1 MVSEYEK
8 RVLQSRREQ
17 TEIPIDNCESSR
29 IIINSPLSFFSPPE
43 DDLYP
48 PNSSSGGGG
57 GGGVGSSGQ
66 NGAIDA
72 DDPTFLLEHLATFTV
87 CRDNATGVVYP
98 EDGMRRLLQLEKTT
112 GIWSQK
118 MEIALTKNRQVLIQD
133 YDTKSIIEKFPV
145 NWIESPTPFTNTDPM
160 ELYNNILIFIVAP
173 PPGIANHSYPEMHIF
188 HCQNIDANILC
199 NYLVNFKRGT
209 DEVDYDR
216 HRGGGGGGGGEP
228 AKLDMQRHSE
238 QRGSRNKYNRSD
250 SMLDEGQQLPKS
262 MFNSTLLSDK
272 YERDVQVL
280 NYCFDDIE
288 KFIARLQHSAAA
300 SRELERRRRSKKY
313 KNGYQ
318 DPGEGLLS
326 LRTRPPSEAEFCD
339 VFAKFKLSFNLLAK
353 LKSHIHDPNAPEL
366 VHFLF
371 TPLALIVDASHD
383 IIPMS
388 LGDGSSTK
396 TYNLPS
402 QVVAPLLTTEA
413 INLLVNCVT
422 SKETE
427 LWRSLG
433 EAWQLP
439 RSKFCIKYNHV
450 GDVNYHP
457 TFYDGW
463 SPDFPLNFDEVSSSD
478 DNSPQTPPAMM
489 MMSGSGGPSSSG
501 RRSSKEKEP
510 GYMQHY
516 QQQQQSQQSQNHHKE
531 LEDSISIDSIEHRGH
546 AMVVSHHQQQN
557 DHRGHGHYQQQQQQ
571 NHQQQQYSGEGA
583 RGGGGGGGR
592 EMNEEKDVNGWIH
605 ELQSRRAKI
614 VHVTYPRTAN
624 NEKEMTV
631 HRGEILEVL
640 DDTRK
645 WWKARNMHG
654 QVAHVPHTIVS
665 PYVGGGGAEKN
676 GNGNGGPDVFQNPL
690 YSKDYQK

>member
-1 MVSEYEK
+1 M
-8 RVLQSRREQ
+8 
-17 TEIPIDNCESSR
+17 
-29 IIINSPLSFFSPPE
+29 
-43 DDLYP
+43 
-48 PNSSSGGGG
+48 
-57 GGGVGSSGQ
+57 
-66 NGAIDA
+66 
-72 DDPTFLLEHLATFTV
+72 ATFTV
-87 CRDNATGVVYP
+87 SRENANGVVYP

-133 YDTKSIIEKFPV
+133 YDTKSVIEKFPV
-145 NWIESPTPFTNTDPM
+145 NWIDSPTPFTNTDPM

-199 NYLVNFKRGT
+199 NYLVNLKRGT

-216 HRGGGGGGGGEP
+216 QQQQRSGSALMMAEGGGGGHGHGQGKESHMQ
-228 AKLDMQRHSE
+228 MQRHSE
-238 QRGSRNKYNRSD
+238 QRGSRNKYTRSESVMD
-250 SMLDEGQQLPKS
+250 DGNLPKS

-313 KNGYQ
+313 KNGGYQ

-326 LRTRPPSEAEFCD
+326 LRTRPPTESEFCD

-388 LGDGSSTK
+388 HGSDGSPKS
-396 TYNLPS
+396 YNLPS

-450 GDVNYHP
+450 GDVNFHP
-457 TFYDGW
+457 QFYDGW
-463 SPDFPLNFDEVSSSD
+463 SPDFPLNFDESSD
-478 DNSPQTPPAMM
+478 DTTPHTPPANMM
-489 MMSGSGGPSSSG
+489 MGGGPSASAAAG
-501 RRSSKEKEP
+501 RRMSKESSKEP
-510 GYMQHY
+510 SYMHHPQY
-516 QQQQQSQQSQNHHKE
+516 QQQQQLQQQLHKE

-546 AMVVSHHQQQN
+546 GMLLTHPLDRDMGHHHQQQS
-557 DHRGHGHYQQQQQQ
+557 QQQHHRQ
-571 NHQQQQYSGEGA
+571 STSA
-583 RGGGGGGGR
+583 RESNERATGSASNNNGGGGAGAGAGH
-592 EMNEEKDVNGWIH
+592 EERDVNAWIH

-631 HRGEILEVL
+631 HRGEVLEVL

-645 WWKARNMHG
+645 WWKARSISG
-654 QVAHVPHTIVS
+654 EVGHVPHTIVS
-665 PYVGGGGAEKN
+665 PLPGNGNDKMGNGSSGNGGGG
-676 GNGNGGPDVFQNPL
+676 GGGGSSGQDVFQNPL

>member
-1 MVSEYEK
+1 MNFPTN
-8 RVLQSRREQ
+8 RAAA
-17 TEIPIDNCESSR
+17 
-29 IIINSPLSFFSPPE
+29 PLSD

-48 PNSSSGGGG
+48 PNSASG
-57 GGGVGSSGQ
+57 GGGVGGGGGSSG
-66 NGAIDA
+66 IDG

-87 CRDNATGVVYP
+87 SREANGVLYP

-133 YDTKSIIEKFPV
+133 YDTKSVIEKFPV

-199 NYLVNFKRGT
+199 NYLVNLKRGH
-209 DEVDYDR
+209 DEVDHDR
-216 HRGGGGGGGGEP
+216 HRSGGPKME
-228 AKLDMQRHSE
+228 AKEMHQMQRHAE
-238 QRGSRNKYNRSD
+238 HRGSRNKYNHSD
-250 SMLDEGQQLPKS
+250 SGLDDGNLPKS
-262 MFNSTLLSDK
+262 MFQSTLLSDK

-326 LRTRPPSEAEFCD
+326 IRTRPPTESEFCD

-388 LGDGSSTK
+388 PHGDGSPK
-396 TYNLPS
+396 NYNLPS

-433 EAWQLP
+433 EAWQIP

-450 GDVNYHP
+450 GDVSYHP

-463 SPDFPLNFDEVSSSD
+463 TPDFPLNFDESSD
-478 DNSPQTPPAMM
+478 DTAPHTPPAMLV
-489 MMSGSGGPSSSG
+489 GGGPSAAAGGGPVG
-501 RRSSKEKEP
+501 RRTSREKEP
-510 GYMQHY
+510 GYMHHPHY
-516 QQQQQSQQSQNHHKE
+516 QHKE
-531 LEDSISIDSIEHRGH
+531 LEDSLSIDSIEHRGH
-546 AMVVSHHQQQN
+546 GLVVTHPSDRGGHHHQ
-557 DHRGHGHYQQQQQQ
+557 HHHP
-571 NHQQQQYSGEGA
+571 HQQSSARKSVERAGSSAGEP
-583 RGGGGGGGR
+583 
-592 EMNEEKDVNGWIH
+592 EERDVNSWIH
-605 ELQSRRAKI
+605 ELQARRAKI

-645 WWKARNMHG
+645 WWKARNIHG
-654 QVAHVPHTIVS
+654 EIGHVPHTIVS
-665 PYVGGGGAEKN
+665 PLPENHKL
-676 GNGNGGPDVFQNPL
+676 GNGSSAGGQDVFQNPL
-690 YSKDYQK
+690 YSKEYQK

>member
-1 MVSEYEK
+1 MVSRRK
-8 RVLQSRREQ
+8 RQSVNLQ
-17 TEIPIDNCESSR
+17 
-29 IIINSPLSFFSPPE
+29 INFPNDRLLSD
-43 DDLYP
+43 DDLYR
-48 PNSSSGGGG
+48 PNSASGGGG
-57 GGGVGSSGQ
+57 GG
-66 NGAIDA
+66 IDG

-87 CRDNATGVVYP
+87 SRDNANGVVYP

-118 MEIALTKNRQVLIQD
+118 MEIALTKNRHVMIQD
-133 YDTKSIIEKFPV
+133 YDTKSVIEKFPV
-145 NWIESPTPFTNTDPM
+145 NWIEAPTPFTNTDPM

-173 PPGIANHSYPEMHIF
+173 PPGIANHSFPEMHIF

-199 NYLVNFKRGT
+199 NYLVNLKRGT

-216 HRGGGGGGGGEP
+216 QRGGGGGGGGGGAGGMES
-228 AKLDMQRHSE
+228 KEMHMQRHSE

-250 SMLDEGQQLPKS
+250 SGLDEGQLPKS

-326 LRTRPPSEAEFCD
+326 LRTRPPTEAEFCD

-366 VHFLF
+366 IHFLF

-388 LGDGSSTK
+388 HGGDGSSK
-396 TYNLPS
+396 SFNLPS

-463 SPDFPLNFDEVSSSD
+463 SPDFPLNFDESSD
-478 DNSPQTPPAMM
+478 DTAPQTPPAMM
-489 MMSGSGGPSSSG
+489 GGGPSGHGGMASAAAAIAAASSG
-501 RRSSKEKEP
+501 RRVSKTEKEP
-510 GYMQHY
+510 NYMHH
-516 QQQQQSQQSQNHHKE
+516 HHKE

-546 AMVVSHHQQQN
+546 GMVGGSHPGERDRHHHQQQLPQQ
-557 DHRGHGHYQQQQQQ
+557 HHHQQQQQQ
-571 NHQQQQYSGEGA
+571 QQQSTSARKNHERAASSGGEH
-583 RGGGGGGGR
+583 
-592 EMNEEKDVNGWIH
+592 EERDVNGWIH

-654 QVAHVPHTIVS
+654 EIGHVPHTIVS
-665 PYVGGGGAEKN
+665 PWPGNGGDKMGNGSSGNGGGGQ
-676 GNGNGGPDVFQNPL
+676 DVFQNPL

>member
-1 MVSEYEK
+1 MG
-8 RVLQSRREQ
+8 
-17 TEIPIDNCESSR
+17 
-29 IIINSPLSFFSPPE
+29 
-43 DDLYP
+43 
-48 PNSSSGGGG
+48 SSSA
-57 GGGVGSSGQ
+57 
-66 NGAIDA
+66 NGNIES

-87 CRDNATGVVYP
+87 SRENANGVVYP

-133 YDTKSIIEKFPV
+133 YDTKSVIEKFPV
-145 NWIESPTPFTNTDPM
+145 NWIDSPTPFTNTDPM

-199 NYLVNFKRGT
+199 NYLVNLKRGV

-216 HRGGGGGGGGEP
+216 QRSGSAMMMAEGGGSNTKDQQQP
-228 AKLDMQRHSE
+228 HMQMQRHSE
-238 QRGSRNKYNRSD
+238 QRGSRNKYTRSE
-250 SMLDEGQQLPKS
+250 SVLDEGNLPKS

-326 LRTRPPSEAEFCD
+326 LRTRPPTESEFCD

-388 LGDGSSTK
+388 AHNDGSPKS
-396 TYNLPS
+396 YNLPS

-463 SPDFPLNFDEVSSSD
+463 SPDFPLNFDESSD
-478 DNSPQTPPAMM
+478 ETAPQTPPAMM
-489 MMSGSGGPSSSG
+489 GGPSSGATG
-501 RRSSKEKEP
+501 RRTSKEKEP
-510 GYMQHY
+510 SYMHHPHY
-516 QQQQQSQQSQNHHKE
+516 QQQQHKE

-546 AMVVSHHQQQN
+546 GILGTHPV
-557 DHRGHGHYQQQQQQ
+557 DHRGHHHQQQQQQ
-571 NHQQQQYSGEGA
+571 QYGHHQQSTSARESNERAVSGSHSSNGGA
-583 RGGGGGGGR
+583 GIAAAGAGH
-592 EMNEEKDVNGWIH
+592 EERDINAWIH
-605 ELQSRRAKI
+605 ELQSRRAKV

-631 HRGEILEVL
+631 HRGEVLEVL

-645 WWKARNMHG
+645 WWKARNIHG
-654 QVAHVPHTIVS
+654 EVGHVPHTIVS
-665 PYVGGGGAEKN
+665 PLPGNGGDKMGNGASGNGGGG
-676 GNGNGGPDVFQNPL
+676 GQDVFQNPL

>member
-1 MVSEYEK
+1 MEFRSPNAQK
-8 RVLQSRREQ
+8 LTFHPAVL
-17 TEIPIDNCESSR
+17 
-29 IIINSPLSFFSPPE
+29 
-43 DDLYP
+43 DDDIYP
-48 PNSSSGGGG
+48 PNSASGGGG
-57 GGGVGSSGQ
+57 GGG
-66 NGAIDA
+66 IDG

-87 CRDNATGVVYP
+87 SRDNANGVVYP

-133 YDTKSIIEKFPV
+133 YDTKNVIEKFPV

-173 PPGIANHSYPEMHIF
+173 PPGIANHSCPEMHIF

-199 NYLVNFKRGT
+199 NYLVNLKRGT
-209 DEVDYDR
+209 DEVDYER
-216 HRGGGGGGGGEP
+216 QRGGSAMMES
-228 AKLDMQRHSE
+228 KEMMRHSE

-250 SMLDEGQQLPKS
+250 SVLDDGNLPKS

-300 SRELERRRRSKKY
+300 SRELDRRRKSKKY

-326 LRTRPPSEAEFCD
+326 LRTRPPTESEFCD
-339 VFAKFKLSFNLLAK
+339 VFSKFKLSFNLLAK

-383 IIPMS
+383 IMHEVSP
-388 LGDGSSTK
+388 K
-396 TYNLPS
+396 NYNLPS

-433 EAWQLP
+433 DAWQLP

-463 SPDFPLNFDEVSSSD
+463 SPDFPLNFDESSD
-478 DNSPQTPPAMM
+478 EHVPQTPPAM
-489 MMSGSGGPSSSG
+489 GGPSSAG
-501 RRSSKEKEP
+501 RRTSKEKE
-510 GYMQHY
+510 YMA
-516 QQQQQSQQSQNHHKE
+516 NHHKE

-546 AMVVSHHQQQN
+546 GMVVAHPGDRDRDRHHHNPHHHPQPHHARERERER
-557 DHRGHGHYQQQQQQ
+557 DQQQQPPPSSGRKG
-571 NHQQQQYSGEGA
+571 NERAGSSSGEHED
-583 RGGGGGGGR
+583 RD
-592 EMNEEKDVNGWIH
+592 MNAWIH

-640 DDTRK
+640 DDSRK
-645 WWKARNMHG
+645 WWKARNIHG
-654 QVAHVPHTIVS
+654 EIGHVPHTIVS
-665 PYVGGGGAEKN
+665 PWPGAGGDKM
-676 GNGNGGPDVFQNPL
+676 GNGSSGNGQDVFQNPL
-690 YSKDYQK
+690 YTKDYHK